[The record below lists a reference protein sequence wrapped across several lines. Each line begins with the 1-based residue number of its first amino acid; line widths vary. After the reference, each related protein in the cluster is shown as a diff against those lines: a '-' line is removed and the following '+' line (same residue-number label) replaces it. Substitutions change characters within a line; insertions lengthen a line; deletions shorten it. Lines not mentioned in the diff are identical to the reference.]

1 MARLSEAAREKYEP
15 LFGADASFRTRIYA
29 NRPEIA
35 EKFVELGQRLRDAC
49 TLSPRLVEL
58 VRLRIAFH
66 NQCRSCM
73 AVRYNYAAED
83 GMTEDLVCS
92 LEKPQEADDLTEA
105 ERAAIAYADLMA
117 TDHLRVSDASFDDLR
132 EYFTEPEIMELCF
145 NVAYFV
151 GFGRMAMSLDMVDDL
166 DEDYRTEGTVV
177 PWGHTSV
184 VEVAGWQASPA
195 PTA

>member
-1 MARLSEAAREKYEP
+1 MARIQQAPLEKYEP
-15 LFGADASFRTRIYA
+15 LFGADASFRTTIYA

-35 EKFVELGQRLRDAC
+35 EKFIELGQRLRDAC

-73 AVRYNYAAED
+73 AVRYSYAADD
-83 GMTEDLVCS
+83 GVTEDLVCS
-92 LEKPQEADDLTEA
+92 LEKPQEAPDLTDA
-105 ERAAIAYADLMA
+105 ERSAIAYADLMA
-117 TDHLRVSDASFDDLR
+117 TDHLRVSDETFDDLR
-132 EYFTEPEIMELCF
+132 QHFTDPEIMELCF

-166 DEDYRTEGTVV
+166 DEGYRAEGRVT
-177 PWGHTSV
+177 PWGQDSV
-184 VEVAGWQASPA
+184 MEVAGWAAPPA
-195 PTA
+195 NG